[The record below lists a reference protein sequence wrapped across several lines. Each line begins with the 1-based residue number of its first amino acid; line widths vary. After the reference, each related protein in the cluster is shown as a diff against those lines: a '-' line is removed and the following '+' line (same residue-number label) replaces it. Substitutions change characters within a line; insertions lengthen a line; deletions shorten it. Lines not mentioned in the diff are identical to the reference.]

1 MTRSQGNREESTQ
14 TIDLTKHE
22 EDPMPAHSTVKR
34 HHFRSLPSFTSAYH
48 RIVSRQEREFDQ
60 SNPSIV
66 RERIDVS
73 EERRANPVR
82 EQALTHVSRA
92 YAAIGYTH
100 ATLTILVS
108 AVFAALLLAVSFAVA
123 SDVARKTRDRASDLV
138 ASAAECTARIRENNC
153 IVEGDHI
160 SHSSYEMAALC
171 KKWVFCARRGQFAD
185 SEARSAKIWAET
197 LADIVNTFAE
207 RLSTTTVVVVA
218 AVAIVIIMLC
228 SSSAFRFLH
237 HRVVNDEVMTHP
249 QHLSPTPL
257 IGHSNTPHLT
267 FPTRRPVTYNNNGGH
282 SRRS

>member
-1 MTRSQGNREESTQ
+1 MTRSEENREESTQ
-14 TIDLTKHE
+14 TIDLTGQE
-22 EDPMPAHSTVKR
+22 AYPMPTRSSVKR

-48 RIVSRQEREFDQ
+48 RIISRQEREIDYA
-60 SNPSIV
+60 NPNIV

-73 EERRANPVR
+73 EERHPNPVR
-82 EQALTHVSRA
+82 ERALTHVSRA

-108 AVFAALLLAVSFAVA
+108 AICATLLLAVSFAVA

-153 IVEGDHI
+153 IVDGDHI

-171 KKWVFCARRGQFAD
+171 KKWVFCARRGRFAD

-207 RLSTTTVVVVA
+207 RLSTMTVVVVVG
-218 AVAIVIIMLC
+218 VAIVIFMLC
-228 SSSAFRFLH
+228 SSSAFRLLH
-237 HRVVNDEVMTHP
+237 NRVVSDDVMTHVP
-249 QHLSPTPL
+249 HMPSTPL
-257 IGHSNTPHLT
+257 IGHPHTPHLS
-267 FPTRRPVTYNNNGGH
+267 FPTRRPVTYKNDEVH
-282 SRRS
+282 SR